1 MSDDEEYMQRQVV
14 RYTSQAMK
22 RYLEAHLAIK
32 VEEEVNKDLR
42 RDGCSPNPLHPQYKP
57 HRVEPE
63 QVKMESFDLSL
74 VIMKASDLSMVTKKE
89 SNCFLWQVSDQIFT
103 LLELMNYRSRWD
115 PVDRLIKL
123 GGITTLLQVR
133 SSS

>member
-1 MSDDEEYMQRQVV
+1 M
-14 RYTSQAMK
+14 
-22 RYLEAHLAIK
+22 
-32 VEEEVNKDLR
+32 
-42 RDGCSPNPLHPQYKP
+42 
-57 HRVEPE
+57 
-63 QVKMESFDLSL
+63 
-74 VIMKASDLSMVTKKE
+74 SMVTKKE

-133 SSS
+133 CSS